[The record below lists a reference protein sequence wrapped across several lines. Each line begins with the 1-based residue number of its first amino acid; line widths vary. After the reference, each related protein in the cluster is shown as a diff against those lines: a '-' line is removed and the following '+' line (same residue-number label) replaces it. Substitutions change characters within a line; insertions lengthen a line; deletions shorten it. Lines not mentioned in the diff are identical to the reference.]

1 MPAFAGCF
9 VHIEHMRAR
18 GFPRR
23 RWRTYAQYLDGIQ
36 NGSPHA
42 EQVLFACVVVVA
54 IALLPS
60 LYAWLNIYSNWDP
73 YGNTGGISIAVA
85 SLDRG
90 YTDNGEYV
98 NKGRDVLED
107 LKTATSINWVIVDT
121 EQEATDG
128 VYAGDYYAAVV
139 IDEDFSRKMYR
150 MFTDWTGQPAIT
162 YYENAKKNAVAT
174 KITDTAVET
183 LKHSI
188 SENYLE
194 VVISGIME
202 QSNLLAADLTET
214 DPETAVKGLLYQA
227 QAVLSGCRAMM
238 DAFRAAGSTGVSETD
253 AQALSDA
260 IASINSSLPDGDA
273 IADSAARLQHALYTA
288 LANVERA
295 LDRFESALDTAQPP
309 AAQQQLRDAA
319 AAMGKLSTQLSGL
332 AGQLDGINVTGN
344 PVLTA
349 QAIQLRELAGHCT
362 QLQNAL
368 NQLADGGAAGGL
380 LADCGALV
388 EAIRNA
394 AARIPVT
401 DRDLRRQLDTVVSEV
416 SDAMDGVKSLSADAK
431 AMRAA
436 LSDTTAALSVTMEQ
450 LRPAAERMVN
460 ALSDTIDKLE
470 GMTAGEYMDMLLE
483 ILGGDP
489 AAYSRYFPE
498 MVQTTVNKVYPIE
511 NYGSAMAPFYT
522 TLAIWVG
529 GVILSSLVKIHART
543 EGLIDP
549 RPAELYFGRYLFF
562 FLLSQIQAAVIV
574 TGDLYLLKIQCLH
587 PGLLYLTASLT
598 AFTFSLLIYSLAI
611 AFGDVGKA
619 VVVVIMVMQIAGS
632 SGTFPIELLPEIYQK
647 IYRFFPFPYAIDA
660 MRECICGLYGDY
672 YMTQLAFL
680 LLFAAAALLIGL
692 LVRRPFMGLNHFME
706 EKLEETELL

>member
-1 MPAFAGCF
+1 MRNIWKIFKTDIRTLSKCFFA
-9 VHIEHMRAR
+9 
-18 GFPRR
+18 
-23 RWRTYAQYLDGIQ
+23 
-36 NGSPHA
+36 S
-42 EQVLFACVVVVA
+42 VVVVA

-98 NKGRDVLED
+98 NKGRDVQED
-107 LKTATSINWVIVDT
+107 LKTSTSINWVIVDT
-121 EQEATDG
+121 EQEAVDG

-183 LKHSI
+183 LKRSI

-227 QAVLSGCRAMM
+227 QDVLSGCRAMM

-273 IADSAARLQHALYTA
+273 IADSAAQLQHALYTA

-672 YMTQLAFL
+672 YITQLAFL
-680 LLFAAAALLIGL
+680 LLFAVAALLIGL
-692 LVRRPFMGLNHFME
+692 LVRRPLMGLNHFME

>member
-1 MPAFAGCF
+1 MRNIWTVFKTDLRTLSKCF
-9 VHIEHMRAR
+9 
-18 GFPRR
+18 
-23 RWRTYAQYLDGIQ
+23 
-36 NGSPHA
+36 
-42 EQVLFACVVVVA
+42 FACVVVVA

-183 LKHSI
+183 LKRSI

-227 QAVLSGCRAMM
+227 QDVLSGCRAMM

-273 IADSAARLQHALYTA
+273 IAASAAQLQHALYTA